1 MSYSVN
7 EIFGPTLQGE
17 GARTGTV
24 NYWLRFAGCNLRCS
38 AIVEGFDCDTD
49 FSGGRKMEAAEI
61 VAELVKLGAGKNAW
75 IVVSG
80 GEPSL
85 QIDADLV
92 AALKGAGFYIAIE
105 TNGTHGLP
113 EGIDWI
119 SVSPKTAEHTL
130 RVVDET
136 EDRMHVDELR
146 YVRASGQAL
155 PKPQLQADYYF
166 ISPAFEADGS
176 LKRGTLEWCK
186 ELVLGSP
193 TWRLSVQTHK
203 LLGVR

>member
-1 MSYSVN
+1 MGYSVN

-24 NYWLRFAGCNLRCS
+24 NFWLRFAGCNLTCRIES
-38 AIVEGFDCDTD
+38 EGFDCDTD
-49 FSGGRKMEAAEI
+49 FSNGRKLEAAEI
-61 VAELVKLGAGKNAW
+61 VDELRRLGAKSGSW
-75 IVVSG
+75 VVISG

-85 QIDADLV
+85 QLDRALVDALHE
-92 AALKGAGFYIAIE
+92 AGLYLAVE
-105 TNGTHGLP
+105 TNGTHDLP
-113 EGIDWI
+113 PGVEWI

-130 RVVDET
+130 RL
-136 EDRMHVDELR
+136 DRSLVDELR
-146 YVRASGQAL
+146 YVRAEGQAL
-155 PKPQLQADYYF
+155 PKPRLSANYYF

-186 ELVLGSP
+186 RLVLENP